1 MLSDD
6 VAPTNNAAEM
16 GKNDAGWRR
25 RFKILLA
32 ACIVCVILV
41 AAIQLYSNLTHRPQI
56 VYPPEFSAALRA
68 QWPNRA
74 PVNPKI
80 VDYYVNLYGLDTCNV
95 DMKYGALCQD
105 GYATFDG
112 SEGACSEHGGVKVW
126 VECK

>member
-6 VAPTNNAAEM
+6 VAPTDNAAEV
-16 GKNDAGWRR
+16 GKNNAGWRR

-32 ACIVCVILV
+32 ACIACVIL
-41 AAIQLYSNLTHRPQI
+41 AAALQLHANLTHRPQI

-68 QWPNRA
+68 QGPNR
-74 PVNPKI
+74 PSVSPELL
-80 VDYYVNLYGLDTCNV
+80 DYYVKLYGLDKCHLDT
-95 DMKYGALCQD
+95 KYGALCQD